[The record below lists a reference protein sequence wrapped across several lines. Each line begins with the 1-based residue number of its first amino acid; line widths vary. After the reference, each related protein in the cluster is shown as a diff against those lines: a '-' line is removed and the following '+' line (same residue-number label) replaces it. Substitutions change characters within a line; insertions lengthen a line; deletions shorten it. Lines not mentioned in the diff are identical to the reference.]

1 MDELESLDLLT
12 RDLYASISFTPG
24 RHPDLNRLKSLF
36 LPPGKLINNNEEEPL
51 VWDVEAFAEIY
62 RHQIATG
69 AVASFAEEEIT
80 GRTDIFANIAHRF
93 STYQAR
99 VRAGD
104 SEAVI
109 LGINSIQFIKTQG
122 VWRVVSIVWNDQ
134 KEDRPIPEKYL

>member
-1 MDELESLDLLT
+1 MKDLEAIDLLT
-12 RDLYASISFTPG
+12 RNLYAAISFG
-24 RHPDLNRLKSLF
+24 AGGKPDLSGLRSLF
-36 LPPGKLINNNEEEPL
+36 LPPGNLINNNEENPL
-51 VWDVEAFAEIY
+51 VWDLEAFVEIY

-80 GRTDIFANIAHRF
+80 GRTEIFGNIAHRF
-93 STYQAR
+93 SSYQAR
-99 VRAGD
+99 VQAGD

-109 LGINSIQFIKTQG
+109 LGINSIQFLKTGG